1 MEDTPANAE
10 IKNDC
15 VGCGERPGVHP
26 PVWRITESREILSDP
41 DAVTRT
47 DVKFCNSCFQE
58 YRAMMLDTTPDFVA
72 GVGFI
77 PPEDA

>member
-1 MEDTPANAE
+1 MKKTPPT
-10 IKNDC
+10 C

-26 PVWRITESREILSDP
+26 PVWKITENMEILPDP

-47 DVKFCNSCFQE
+47 NVKFCNGCFAE
-58 YRAMMLDTTPDFVA
+58 YRNMMNDVDPTFVA